1 MNITSRTKK
10 NGARFYHQVSAAE
23 LDSELALPNGK
34 DPGQNAWLTI
44 TINYSLNFADSKN
57 QVPGLIIKDG
67 SRFYAKPSNPNNKPV
82 PIKDWDFK
90 SQTEFASKF
99 AKAESFW
106 NYKFLLITPSDYDA
120 LDVTSWMGPGWIC
133 RPNVICLFRLSS
145 VGSRIHLPLN
155 VVRADGFFRSDS
167 NTYDDGDVNDKTV
180 WHELGHSL
188 DQLHIRALLG
198 DQFCK
203 EPANINNNFCYLE
216 PEGVPPNIQGTGTGL
231 IPANAKAWHELIAK
245 HTDTA
250 QSAWKV
256 SMSTNTPP
264 RKLQMAFDVR
274 GVMPKRW

>member
-1 MNITSRTKK
+1 MNIRSLSKK
-10 NGARFYHQVSAAE
+10 NGARFYHQISAME
-23 LDSELALPNGK
+23 FDSELELPSGK
-34 DPGQNAWLTI
+34 DPSQNAWLTI
-44 TINYSLNFADSKN
+44 RVNYSLNFVDSRN
-57 QVPGLIIKDG
+57 RVPGLIVKDG
-67 SRFYAKPSNPNNKPV
+67 SRFYAKPSNPTADAV

-99 AKAESFW
+99 AKAEAFW
-106 NYKFLLITPSDYDA
+106 NYKFLLITPPNYDA
-120 LDVTSWMGPGWIC
+120 FDVDSWIGPGWIC

-145 VGSRIHLPLN
+145 VGSQVHLPLN
-155 VVRADGFFRSDS
+155 VVRADGFFRSDQ

-198 DQFCK
+198 DPFCK
-203 EPANINNNFCYLE
+203 EPANINKNYCYRE
-216 PEGVPPNIQGTGTGL
+216 PDGVPPNIQGTGTGL
-231 IPANAKAWHELIAK
+231 IPANAKAWHELIAR

-264 RKLQMAFDVR
+264 RKFQMGFQVR
-274 GVMPKRW
+274 GVMPKTW